1 MRAQTGFRFSASREV
16 AMAWIDDK
24 SWSKPGETSLSAGRT
39 LYWLAT
45 IIAAVMVVFA
55 AADFFIGWAQ
65 GAPILRIFAFVAA
78 AAVWLI
84 GRACRALLT

>member
-1 MRAQTGFRFSASREV
+1 
-16 AMAWIDDK
+16 MAWINDE
-24 SWSKPGETSLSAGRT
+24 SWWEPDEAWFHPGRT

-45 IIAAVMVVFA
+45 IIAALMVVLVI
-55 AADFFIGWAQ
+55 ADFFINWAQ
-65 GAPILRIFAFVAA
+65 GAPIVRIVALTAA